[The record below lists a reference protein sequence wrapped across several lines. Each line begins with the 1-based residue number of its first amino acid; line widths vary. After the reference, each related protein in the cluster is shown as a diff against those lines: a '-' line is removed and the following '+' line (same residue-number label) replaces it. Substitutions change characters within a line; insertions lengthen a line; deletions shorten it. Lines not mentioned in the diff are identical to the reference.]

1 MSVCLFVRDSTHAS
15 CSCVAQK
22 ITGDIGA
29 DSILLLNEFQG
40 FNVGIQVCQQVS
52 LTIKISHMEF
62 LLNILHSI
70 THVICFLYILLQFSI
85 YLIVNYM
92 LYTYFI
98 SVSKRIVQFFKV
110 MVTKCSIQ
118 ITVKGLSLQWH
129 ILNVPC

>member
-1 MSVCLFVRDSTHAS
+1 MCLSVCLFVRDGTQAS
-15 CSCVAQK
+15 CTCVAQK
-22 ITGDIGA
+22 ITGDIGT
-29 DSILLLNEFQG
+29 DSILLLSEFQG

-52 LTIKISHMEF
+52 LTIEISHMEF
-62 LLNILHSI
+62 LLNILYSI

-98 SVSKRIVQFFKV
+98 SVSKRTVQFCKV

-118 ITVKGLSLQWH
+118 ITVKALSLQ
-129 ILNVPC
+129 